1 MTLTLVHLRE
11 DAVPKGGE
19 RIEWMLI
26 TTLPV
31 GTVKQAQEVVD
42 LYALRWRIEE
52 YHRILTSGCNVE
64 KIARTTPE
72 RVKRAVTIN
81 AVIAWRLA
89 TLTLLGR
96 ETPEQPAATMLSETE
111 INLLHDD
118 AISHN
123 GVAADRAEHTSLFL
137 DRVVMLIARL
147 GGYLNRKADAPPGH
161 QIVREG
167 YTRLAIGTRTMERFM
182 DNGPKSPFYKQYAQR
197 END

>member
-19 RIEWMLI
+19 RIEWPLI
-26 TTLPV
+26 TTLLV
-31 GTVKQAQEVVD
+31 GTVKQAQEVVE

-52 YHRILTSGCNVE
+52 YHRILTSGCDVE
-64 KIARTTPE
+64 KIARTTAE

-96 ETPEQPAATMLSETE
+96 ETPERPAATMLSETE

-123 GVAADRAEHTSLFL
+123 GAAADRAEHTSLSL
-137 DRVVMLIARL
+137 GRPVMLIARL
-147 GGYLNRKADAPPGH
+147 GGYLNRKADA
-161 QIVREG
+161 
-167 YTRLAIGTRTMERFM
+167 LA
-182 DNGPKSPFYKQYAQR
+182 
-197 END
+197 

>member
-19 RIEWMLI
+19 RIEWMPI

-31 GTVKQAQEVVD
+31 GSVKQAQEVVE

-52 YHRILTSGCNVE
+52 YHRILTSGCGVE
-64 KIARTTPE
+64 KIARTTTE
-72 RVKRAVTIN
+72 RIKRAVTIN

-89 TLTLLGR
+89 TLLRHDTSER
-96 ETPEQPAATMLSETE
+96 PAAAMLSETE

-118 AISHN
+118 AISQN
-123 GVAADRAEHTSLFL
+123 GAAADRAEHTSLSL
-137 DRVVMLIARL
+137 GRAVMLIARL
-147 GGYLNRKADAPPGH
+147 GGISQPQGRRPSGH
-161 QIVREG
+161 QIVRDG

-197 END
+197 KND

>member
-19 RIEWMLI
+19 RIEWMPI

-31 GTVKQAQEVVD
+31 GSVKQAQEIVE

-64 KIARTTPE
+64 KIAHTTAE
-72 RVKRAVTIN
+72 RVKRAVTVN

-89 TLTLLGR
+89 TLLRHDTSER
-96 ETPEQPAATMLSETE
+96 PAAAMLSETE

-123 GVAADRAEHTSLFL
+123 GVAADRAEHTSLSL
-137 DRVVMLIARL
+137 GRAVMLIARL
-147 GGYLNRKADAPPGH
+147 EGYLNRKADAPPGH

-167 YTRLAIGTRTMERFM
+167 YIRLAIGTRTMERFM
-182 DNGPKSPFYKQYAQR
+182 DNGPKSPFYRQYAQR

>member
-1 MTLTLVHLRE
+1 MTLTPVHLRE
-11 DAVPKGGE
+11 DPAPKGGE
-19 RIEWMLI
+19 RIEWPLI

-31 GTVKQAQEVVD
+31 GTIKQAQEVVD

-52 YHRILTSGCNVE
+52 YHRILTSGCAVE
-64 KIARTTPE
+64 KIAHITAE
-72 RVKRAVTIN
+72 RVKRAVIIN

-96 ETPEQPAATMLSETE
+96 ETPERPAATMLSETE

-118 AISHN
+118 AISQN
-123 GVAADRAEHTSLFL
+123 GAAADRAEHTPLSLG
-137 DRVVMLIARL
+137 RAVMLIARL
-147 GGYLNRKADAPPGH
+147 GGYLNRKVDAPPGH
-161 QIVREG
+161 QNVREG